1 VETDPKIPPI
11 QKSPGAAGAP
21 PPLSATEPPVIGARL
36 LPPESNR
43 RAGSARKLVAILV
56 SLCLGLFLADALLS
70 FADESLS
77 VFLDIHALSVFRGF
91 VFLFSLLMS
100 VVTYG
105 LMALTPMVPKRWFLP
120 ITLFN
125 PVAALV
131 LIPIST
137 YSYGWMPR
145 LEWGV
150 SICQVLV
157 GLGIFCWIRGG
168 LKAGWPLVSEGL
180 LGPRSFSWQN
190 LVLFVGANVVLVPPA
205 VLVYL
210 AVCASLAVSHFTE
223 GFMALRPGGLTV
235 QARKYVHND
244 GRTIQLFP
252 MSHIADSDFYQK
264 VSESFPSNSVILMEG
279 VTDEKNL
286 LTNKISYKRMAKSL
300 GLSEQHEKFAPSQ
313 GQMVR
318 ADVDVDQFSSNT
330 ISLLNLAMLVH
341 SKGIN
346 PETLLALV
354 EYPQPPNF
362 EVQLFDD
369 LVGKRNQHLLEAI
382 HGSFT
387 QSETVV
393 VPWGALHMPGIARE
407 IQKDGFRLAGTQNY
421 VVVHFGPHKS
431 ERTDEKPK

>member
-11 QKSPGAAGAP
+11 QKSPDAVGAP
-21 PPLSATEPPVIGARL
+21 PPLSATEPPVIGARP
-36 LPPESNR
+36 LPQDTNR
-43 RAGSARKLVAILV
+43 RAGSVRKLVAILL
-56 SLCLGLFLADALLS
+56 SLCLGLFLADAVISL
-70 FADESLS
+70 ADDSLS
-77 VFLDIHALSVFRGF
+77 VFLDIHALSVFRGI
-91 VFLFSLLMS
+91 VLLFAMLMS

-120 ITLFN
+120 ITLFS

-157 GLGIFCWIRGG
+157 GLGIFCWVRGG
-168 LKAGWPLVSEGL
+168 LKFGWPLVSESQLGL
-180 LGPRSFSWQN
+180 RSFSWQN
-190 LVLFVGANVVLVPPA
+190 LLLFVGANVVLVPPA

-235 QARKYVHND
+235 QARKYVRND

-300 GLSEQHEKFAPSQ
+300 GLAEQHEKFAPSQ

-318 ADVDVDQFSSNT
+318 ADVDVDQFSSST
-330 ISLLNLAMLVH
+330 IGLLNLAMLVH

-346 PETLLALV
+346 VETLLALV

-369 LVGKRNQHLLEAI
+369 LVRKRNQHLLEQI
-382 HGSFT
+382 NGSFS

-421 VVVHFGPHKS
+421 VIVRFGPHKS
-431 ERTDEKPK
+431 DRVDEKPK